1 MSRPDHNSLSNAPL
15 ARASG
20 RIELVEATVACD
32 LVREAAPRCPAG
44 GIALPPTR
52 RAAVLRCAATQC
64 ATDSV
69 HAHMDLRLFAAQA
82 APLGGHLGIERGQVI
97 RRDAAGELITE
108 RMAFR
113 FGRERSA
120 NACCDSDE
128 CVDAACLDCLAS
140 EHREAIGKRRH
151 QRLEQTSRVLGCPVE
166 ATGQRGPAAR
176 ELLSTIAGQADAL
189 PRHATAAHTRF
200 NSIHGGGDVGLQG
213 CERHE
218 SGAGTDAAL
227 SAPSR

>member
-1 MSRPDHNSLSNAPL
+1 MSRPDHNSLSSAPL

-20 RIELVEATVACD
+20 RIQLVDATVACD

-69 HAHMDLRLFAAQA
+69 HVHMCLRLFAAQA

-97 RRDAAGELITE
+97 RRYATSELITE

-113 FGRERSA
+113 FGGKRGA
-120 NACCDSDE
+120 HACCDSDE
-128 CVDAACLDCLAS
+128 CVGAARLDCLAS
-140 EHREAIGKRRH
+140 EQREAIGKRRH
-151 QRLEQTSRVLGCPVE
+151 QRLEQTSRVLGCSVE

-176 ELLSTIAGQADAL
+176 ELLPEIARQADAL
-189 PRHATAAHTRF
+189 PRHATAAHTGF
-200 NSIHGGGDVGLQG
+200 NSIHGGGDVGLRG
-213 CERHE
+213 CGPHE
-218 SGAGTDAAL
+218 SGVERGAAPY
-227 SAPSR
+227 APSR